1 MRKLPWH
8 TDPRDSGSSFL
19 PKDYVKGKQEVRFV
33 AITVS
38 LFVIVMLAVVGAF
51 LVTNRRWATV
61 RDQQRVI
68 SAQYESEKVKLEQLK
83 TLEAQRDEMLSKA
96 RITTALLEAAPR
108 SVLLAELVTSLPE
121 EATLLQAKLVSKR
134 VKQAP
139 PAEAA
144 KAASKAKSKSKSK
157 SDGKGEN
164 EEPAKPP
171 PVQPPKFEYTLTIT
185 GVAPTNNEV
194 ADYLTRLQQSP
205 LLKSVELAFI
215 EDTKLQDLQL
225 RRFEI
230 VAQLPEDA
238 DARQV
243 EEAEEFELDMV
254 SAVEKEDDQ

>member
-1 MRKLPWH
+1 MSKLPWNP
-8 TDPRDSGSSFL
+8 DPRDSGSSFL

-38 LFVIVMLAVVGAF
+38 LFLVVMLAVVGAF

-68 SAQYESEKVKLEQLK
+68 SAQYESEKAKLDQLK
-83 TLEAQRDEMLSKA
+83 TLETQRDEMLSKA
-96 RITTALLEAAPR
+96 QITTALLETAPR
-108 SVLLAELVTSLPE
+108 SVLLAELVTNLPD

-134 VKQAP
+134 IKQAP
-139 PAEAA
+139 SVEAA

-157 SDGKGEN
+157 SDK

-171 PVQPPKFEYTLTIT
+171 VVQPPKFEYTLTVT

-194 ADYLTRLQQSP
+194 ADYLSRLQRSP
-205 LLKSVELAFI
+205 LLKSVELTFI
-215 EDTKLQDLQL
+215 DDTKLQDLEL
-225 RRFEI
+225 RKFEI

-238 DARQV
+238 DAREV
-243 EEAEEFELDMV
+243 KEAEEVDLDLA
-254 SAVEKEDDQ
+254 SAVTQENNR